1 MAEPGL
7 ACTQKKA
14 HGEGRTIVFVDESG
28 FYLLPGVVR
37 TYAPCAQTP
46 VLRPVHTRDHVSV
59 MSGITMDG
67 RLYTMVRD
75 DALDSLDSVV
85 FLKHL
90 LPHVADNLLVIWDG
104 SPIHKGHVNTFLAE
118 GGARQIYLEQ
128 LPPYAPDLNPG
139 EGVWHQLKHVD
150 MRNLCCRS
158 LAHLRTELGRAIKR
172 LRRKPYLIT
181 AFFAEAGLSIKI

>member
-1 MAEPGL
+1 
-7 ACTQKKA
+7 
-14 HGEGRTIVFVDESG
+14 
-28 FYLLPGVVR
+28 
-37 TYAPCAQTP
+37 
-46 VLRPVHTRDHVSV
+46 
-59 MSGITMDG
+59 MDG
-67 RLYTMVRD
+67 RLYTMVRY

-104 SPIHKGHVNTFLAE
+104 SPIHKGHVNTFLVE

-139 EGVWHQLKHVD
+139 EGVWHQLKNVE